1 MLIKIPNLS
10 LVVLIGPSG
19 SGKTT
24 FLRKHFRPS
33 EIISSDACRAM
44 VGDNENDQTATP
56 HAFEILHHIAAKR
69 RRQVGL
75 RCRFPLGRRPVARFG
90 SRPRAPARK
99 TRPRRFATTCSTPT
113 MCSASE
119 F

>member
-24 FLRKHFRPS
+24 FAPS
-33 EIISSDACRAM
+33 IFAPARSFHPTPAARWSA
-44 VGDNENDQTATP
+44 DNENDQTATP